1 MLQSYHLKK
10 QHFKNPLM
18 KKSKLWTEI
27 TQNFKDMGYD
37 LTEEQIEKKYRTVRS
52 TYERINKKN
61 IAGET
66 IDKWPFY
73 DIMEKIVTDEK
84 TRMKSPVKP
93 SKTPIVETISTIS
106 NEAIVDRFAILNQR
120 LENIESQIERSNNIQ
135 KERNK
140 ILENLLNLLSKDIDK
155 QY

>member
-1 MLQSYHLKK
+1 
-10 QHFKNPLM
+10 M

-61 IAGET
+61 IIAGET